1 MKHPLPKALLLFVV
15 LALLLVACIPNQP
28 VITVVP
34 TLAATPVP
42 PQPTTGSA
50 VTQPTVVPTM
60 GPATC
65 EPGLNAIQPPTAEQV
80 ALVAKI
86 PPVSETDMVR
96 GPADAAVTILEYSDY
111 QCPYCAQFA
120 PILEQILKEFPN
132 DVRAVFRHFPLP
144 SHPNSL
150 LATQAAEAA
159 GLQGK
164 FYEFSS
170 LLFAQQ
176 ATWSPMDS
184 AAFETWLVSQVE
196 PLGLNKDQFV
206 ADMKSDVIVKKVV
219 EFQNQAMAAAVSYTP
234 FIMVNGRIW
243 EGTDLPNMRILIK
256 LLREEKNLFPEC
268 PTTVL
273 ETGKQ
278 YTATIETEVGN
289 IVLKLQTD
297 KVPLSTN
304 AFVWLVQH
312 GWYDN
317 TSFFNVIRGDPTQV
331 EVALTGDRTET
342 GYGTAGFNISPEIV
356 PALKF
361 DKPGMVGFVN
371 GSQLFITYGAL
382 TNLDG
387 RYTVLGE
394 VIEGMDVV
402 QKLAV
407 TPMDANGNL
416 APGTRITKVTIAVQ

>member
-1 MKHPLPKALLLFVV
+1 V
-15 LALLLVACIPNQP
+15 
-28 VITVVP
+28 
-34 TLAATPVP
+34 
-42 PQPTTGSA
+42 
-50 VTQPTVVPTM
+50 
-60 GPATC
+60 
-65 EPGLNAIQPPTAEQV
+65 
-80 ALVAKI
+80 
-86 PPVSETDMVR
+86 
-96 GPADAAVTILEYSDY
+96 
-111 QCPYCAQFA
+111 
-120 PILEQILKEFPN
+120 LEQLLKEFPN
-132 DVRAVFRHFPLP
+132 DVRAIFRHFPLP

-159 GLQGK
+159 GMQGK
-164 FYEFSS
+164 FFELTD

-176 ATWSPMDS
+176 ATWSPMDL
-184 AAFETWLVSQVE
+184 AAFETWLDSQAE
-196 PLGLNKDQFV
+196 PLGLNKEQFLT
-206 ADMKSDVIVKKVV
+206 DMKSAAVV
-219 EFQNQAMAAAVSYTP
+219 QKALDYQKQAMDAGVSYTP

-243 EGTDLPNMRILIK
+243 EGIDLPNMRILVK
-256 LLREEKNLFPEC
+256 LLREEKNLFAEC
-268 PTTVL
+268 PTNVL
-273 ETGKQ
+273 EAGKQ

-297 KVPLSTN
+297 KVPLSSN

-371 GSQLFITYGAL
+371 GSQLFITYGPIA
-382 TNLDG
+382 NLDG

-407 TPMDANGNL
+407 TPMDAAGNL
-416 APGTRITKVTIAVQ
+416 APGTKITKVTIAVQ

>member
-1 MKHPLPKALLLFVV
+1 M
-15 LALLLVACIPNQP
+15 
-28 VITVVP
+28 
-34 TLAATPVP
+34 
-42 PQPTTGSA
+42 
-50 VTQPTVVPTM
+50 
-60 GPATC
+60 
-65 EPGLNAIQPPTAEQV
+65 
-80 ALVAKI
+80 
-86 PPVSETDMVR
+86 
-96 GPADAAVTILEYSDY
+96 
-111 QCPYCAQFA
+111 
-120 PILEQILKEFPN
+120 LEQLLKEFPN

-159 GLQGK
+159 GMQGK
-164 FYEFSS
+164 FYELSDLILS
-170 LLFAQQ
+170 QQ
-176 ATWSPMDS
+176 ATWSPMD
-184 AAFETWLVSQVE
+184 AVAFETWLVSQAE
-196 PLGLNKDQFV
+196 PLGLNKDQFQ
-206 ADMKSDVIVKKVV
+206 ADMKSAAVV
-219 EFQNQAMAAAVSYTP
+219 QKALDYQKQATDAGVSYTP

-243 EGTDLPNMRILIK
+243 EGIDLPNMRILIK
-256 LLREEKNLFPEC
+256 LLREEKNLFKEC
-268 PTTVL
+268 PTTIL
-273 ETGKQ
+273 EAGKQ

-304 AFVWLVQH
+304 AFVWLVQQ

-356 PALKF
+356 PDLKF
-361 DKPGMVGFVN
+361 DKAGKIGFVN

-382 TNLDG
+382 ANMDG

-394 VIEGMDVV
+394 VVEGMDVV

-407 TPMDANGNL
+407 TPMDAEGNM
-416 APGTRITKVTIAVQ
+416 APGTKIIKVTIAVQ

>member
-1 MKHPLPKALLLFVV
+1 M
-15 LALLLVACIPNQP
+15 
-28 VITVVP
+28 
-34 TLAATPVP
+34 
-42 PQPTTGSA
+42 
-50 VTQPTVVPTM
+50 
-60 GPATC
+60 
-65 EPGLNAIQPPTAEQV
+65 
-80 ALVAKI
+80 
-86 PPVSETDMVR
+86 
-96 GPADAAVTILEYSDY
+96 
-111 QCPYCAQFA
+111 
-120 PILEQILKEFPN
+120 LEQLLKEFPN

-150 LATQAAEAA
+150 LATQAVEAA
-159 GLQGK
+159 GMQGK
-164 FYEFSS
+164 FYELSD
-170 LLFAQQ
+170 LIFAQQ

-184 AAFETWLVSQVE
+184 AAFETWLVSQAE
-196 PLGLNKDQFV
+196 TLGLNKDQFIT
-206 ADMKSDVIVKKVV
+206 DMKSAAVV
-219 EFQNQAMAAAVSYTP
+219 QKALDYQKQAMDAGVSYTP

-243 EGTDLPNMRILIK
+243 EGIDLPNMRILIK

-273 ETGKQ
+273 EAGKQ

-297 KVPLSTN
+297 KVPLSAN
-304 AFVWLVQH
+304 AFVWLVQQ

-342 GYGTAGFNISPEIV
+342 GYGTAGFIISPEIV
-356 PALKF
+356 PDLKF
-361 DKPGMVGFVN
+361 DKAGMVGFVN
-371 GSQLFITYGAL
+371 GSQLFITYGPLA
-382 TNLDG
+382 NMDG

-407 TPMDANGNL
+407 TPIDAEGNL
-416 APGTRITKVTIAVQ
+416 AAGTKITKVTIAVQ

>member
-1 MKHPLPKALLLFVV
+1 V
-15 LALLLVACIPNQP
+15 
-28 VITVVP
+28 
-34 TLAATPVP
+34 
-42 PQPTTGSA
+42 
-50 VTQPTVVPTM
+50 
-60 GPATC
+60 
-65 EPGLNAIQPPTAEQV
+65 
-80 ALVAKI
+80 
-86 PPVSETDMVR
+86 
-96 GPADAAVTILEYSDY
+96 
-111 QCPYCAQFA
+111 
-120 PILEQILKEFPN
+120 LEQLLKEFPN

-144 SHPNSL
+144 NHPNAL

-164 FYEFSS
+164 FYEMSD
-170 LLFAQQ
+170 LIFAQQ
-176 ATWSPMDS
+176 ATWSPMDA

-196 PLGLNKDQFV
+196 TLGMDKAKFTT
-206 ADMKSDVIVKKVV
+206 DMKSEAIVQKALD
-219 EFQNQAMAAAVSYTP
+219 FQKQATDAGVSYTP

-243 EGTDLPNMRILIK
+243 EGIDLPNMRILIK
-256 LLREEKNLFPEC
+256 LLREEKNLFKEC
-268 PTTVL
+268 PTPVL
-273 ETGKQ
+273 EAGKQ

-289 IVLKLQTD
+289 IVFKLQTD

-342 GYGTAGFNISPEIV
+342 GYGTAGFSISPEIV
-356 PALKF
+356 PDLKF
-361 DKPGMVGFVN
+361 DKVGMVGFVN
-371 GSQLFITYGAL
+371 GSQFFITYGAL

-407 TPMDANGNL
+407 TPMDAEGNL
-416 APGTRITKVTIAVQ
+416 APGTKIIKVTIAVQ